1 MIVELLKNVL
11 GYVRFSIRGDFP
23 ERLLNQ
29 LALSGVSVWG
39 IERHGSEISACIL
52 KKNYLKIRQY
62 RMKNKV
68 YTKVLSRHGLPFK
81 AYRYRFRVGFAAG
94 LLIYFAALVFLSS
107 FVWNIR
113 VVGIEKL
120 TEAEVLT
127 ACSKLGLYEGRLKKE
142 IDAENLR
149 TRLALELPEI
159 SWASVNLE
167 GVRATVNI
175 SEISALKNPPIEDCN
190 LIAERDGII
199 TKFEVTS
206 GTITVKLGQTVKKGD
221 LLVSGITEYKD
232 GTYKFGPSQGEVIAE
247 TVHEMRVFVPF
258 TQQKTVRIGKPLKK
272 RVISVFGVSVPLYL
286 GSVEGPFETESI
298 ETRYENSEM
307 YLPLKLTETVFYKTA
322 VEEFTVTS
330 AEAET
335 IALAELES
343 REAEDFKN
351 AEILSRGIE
360 VVPSEDG
367 ITLKVF
373 YKLRENIAKK
383 DLLLILD

>member
-29 LALSGVSVWG
+29 LALGGVSVWG
-39 IERHGSEISACIL
+39 IERQGNEISACIL
-52 KKNYLKIRQY
+52 KKDYLKIRRY

-68 YTKVLSRHGLPFK
+68 FTKVLSRHGLPFK

-94 LLIYFAALVFLSS
+94 LLLYFAALVFLSS
-107 FVWNIR
+107 FVWNVR
-113 VVGIEKL
+113 VVGVEKL
-120 TEAEVLT
+120 TEAEVLSV
-127 ACSKLGLYEGRLKKE
+127 CSKLGLYEGRLKKE

-159 SWASVNLE
+159 SWASVNME

-175 SEISALKNPPIEDCN
+175 SEISSLKNPPEEDCN
-190 LIAERDGII
+190 LIAERDGVI

-206 GTITVKLGQTVKKGD
+206 GTIAVKLGQTVKQGD

-247 TVHEMRVFVPF
+247 TVRETEVFVPF
-258 TQQKTVRIGKPLKK
+258 SQQKTVRTGKPLKK
-272 RVISVFGVSVPLYL
+272 RVLSVFGVHVPLYL
-286 GSVEGPFETESI
+286 GSVEGEFETDLTAI
-298 ETRYENSEM
+298 KYENSEM
-307 YLPLKLTETVFYKTA
+307 YLPVKLTETVFYKTA

-330 AEAET
+330 AEAEA
-335 IALAELES
+335 IALAELEN

-351 AEILSRGIE
+351 AEILSRDIE
-360 VVPSEDG
+360 VVPGEDG